1 MQPGRPGEAFITPAL
16 LDIPDTAPAFHLVNC
31 GHPPPLLLRDVRV
44 TNIEVRV
51 PAPPLGLTEFAAPT
65 ALAPETFP
73 FAAGYVVLLYTD
85 GAIEARGASVL
96 AFYPL
101 EERIAPSPTRTSS
114 PPAEP
119 APQPAS
125 PHPPGAAR

>member
-65 ALAPETFP
+65 TLAPETFP

-85 GAIEARGASVL
+85 GAIEAREASV
-96 AFYPL
+96 
-101 EERIAPSPTRTSS
+101 PSTPWRNGSRHRRPGPPG

-119 APQPAS
+119 APRPAS